1 MTVADMVSEV
11 EAAGVAFR
19 LEGEKVRVSYPDDE
33 RRKELAAQI
42 GLLREQRDEVA
53 LFLKSRSAIPQMPQ
67 MLRLISWNLKD
78 PPVAIET
85 CTVVTDPAL
94 FVSRTLEQVRIAL
107 ARPRRWPGWSVP
119 QLIDR
124 LAQVGVVVMLEEEI
138 KVLRKS

>member
-1 MTVADMVSEV
+1 VVNKV

-42 GLLREQRDEVA
+42 ALLREQRAEVA
-53 LFLKSRSAIPQMPQ
+53 AYLKTRNAIPPMPKGI
-67 MLRLISWNLKD
+67 RLISWNLKD

-85 CTVVTDPAL
+85 CAVVTGPAL
-94 FVSRTLEQVRIAL
+94 FACTTLEQLRIAL
-107 ARPRRWPGWSVP
+107 AHPRRWVGWSVP

-124 LAQVGVVVMLEEEI
+124 LAQVGAVVALEETS
-138 KVLRKS
+138 RAQ